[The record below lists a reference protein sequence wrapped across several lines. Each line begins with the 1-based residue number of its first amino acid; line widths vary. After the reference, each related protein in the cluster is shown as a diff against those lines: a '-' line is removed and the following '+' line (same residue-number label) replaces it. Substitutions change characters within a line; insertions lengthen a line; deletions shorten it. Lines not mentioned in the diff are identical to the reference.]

1 MTASIEMEPVV
12 TAEEQDRL
20 RAGVWNLLG
29 TMLAAAPSRE
39 LLDMLS
45 RIEDPAD
52 GVKDAIGEAWLTLR
66 MAAQRAQPEALA
78 AEYQD
83 VFIGLGGG
91 EVTPYASWYLTGSLM
106 ERPLVELRQELKQLG
121 VEREEG
127 VSEPEDHAGM
137 VCQIMAL
144 VLADPEYDFPRQ
156 QEFFQRHIEPW
167 LGRLFKDLQEAPSA
181 SFYRA
186 VGVLGEEFLRLE
198 QHYYSMLG

>member
-1 MTASIEMEPVV
+1 MLVSCRGTVGI
-12 TAEEQDRL
+12 
-20 RAGVWNLLG
+20 AGKINV
-29 TMLAAAPSRE
+29 A
-39 LLDMLS
+39 
-45 RIEDPAD
+45 
-52 GVKDAIGEAWLTLR
+52 
-66 MAAQRAQPEALA
+66 
-78 AEYQD
+78 
-83 VFIGLGGG
+83 GGG
-91 EVTPYASWYLTGSLM
+91 GSGGYIVACTPGWGGGAAGNVLVQGMNISVTG
-106 ERPLVELRQELKQLG
+106 EL